1 MGAGLH
7 KWRRAL
13 ASYGLGNQQEGIA
26 AGYYE

>member
-1 MGAGLH
+1 MGADLH

-13 ASYGLGNQQEGIA
+13 ASYGLGNQQEGA

>member
-1 MGAGLH
+1 MGTDLP

-13 ASYGLGNQQEGIA
+13 ASYGLGNQQEGVT